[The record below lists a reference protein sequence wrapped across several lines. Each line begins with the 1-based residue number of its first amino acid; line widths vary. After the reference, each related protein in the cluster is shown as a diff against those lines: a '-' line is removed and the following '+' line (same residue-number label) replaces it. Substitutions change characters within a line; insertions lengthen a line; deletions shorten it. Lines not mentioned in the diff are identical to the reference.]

1 LQRAKAYPDLKLG
14 IAFDKYGSIGENYAA
29 VQLEMDLPFFDRNQG
44 IIDAQRAAAE
54 ADRIA
59 FESLKRQIAS
69 ETSSIIAK
77 FSNTR
82 NAFGTLS
89 GFLSGNTQEL
99 LSNIIDNYRKRNIS
113 AVEFTDLYETFND
126 NIIQLLN
133 LEMEMLNYIEMI
145 NFQTDNYFN

>member
-1 LQRAKAYPDLKLG
+1 MSQNSV
-14 IAFDKYGSIGENYAA
+14 I
-29 VQLEMDLPFFDRNQG
+29 
-44 IIDAQRAAAE
+44 
-54 ADRIA
+54 
-59 FESLKRQIAS
+59 
-69 ETSSIIAK
+69 SSI
-77 FSNTR
+77 FS
-82 NAFGTLS
+82 FGTLS